1 MAQMKYY
8 YELTISSS
16 PHVHSPVTTQTIMRD
31 VLIALAPAMV
41 GSVVFFG
48 ARALTVTL
56 VSVLACVFFEWAYC
70 RLMHK
75 HCKVYDLSAVVT
87 GVLLAFVCPP
97 TIPYWI
103 LIIGDFF
110 AIILVKMLFGGIG
123 RNIVNPALA
132 ARAFMFSWPVA
143 MSTWIKAG
151 WENQASLF
159 SSADIVT
166 AATPLASMHQG
177 VFDPAAGTVRDMFF
191 GNVGG
196 CIGETSAALLLVGF
210 VYLLVRKVITWH
222 TPVVFIATVFVLYLA
237 FTGDVMMAVS
247 QILAGGLFIGAIFMA
262 TDYVTTPI
270 TTRGRVV
277 FALGCG
283 VITFIIRY
291 FCAYPEGV
299 SFSILIMNIL
309 TPFIEKWTAKEPLG
323 GVK

>member
-1 MAQMKYY
+1 MAK
-8 YELTISSS
+8 LTVSAA
-16 PHVHSPVTTQTIMRD
+16 PHIHSGASTNRIMLDVIIALLPATAASVIIFGLKSLIVIAACVITALVGEALFNIVTKRKQTI
-31 VLIALAPAMV
+31 
-41 GSVVFFG
+41 G
-48 ARALTVTL
+48 
-56 VSVLACVFFEWAYC
+56 
-70 RLMHK
+70 
-75 HCKVYDLSAVVT
+75 DLSAVVT
-87 GVLLAFVCPP
+87 GLLLALNLSTNVPAWQCVVG
-97 TIPYWI
+97 T
-103 LIIGDFF
+103 LF
-110 AIILVKMLFGGIG
+110 AIVCVKCLFGGLG
-123 RNIVNPALA
+123 CNFANPAITGRVFMLV
-132 ARAFMFSWPVA
+132 AFSAVA
-143 MSTWIKAG
+143 GGANPT
-151 WENQASLF
+151 
-159 SSADIVT
+159 IVELT
-166 AATPLASMHQG
+166 TSATPLEQLGKGETLELMDLFLGLH
-177 VFDPAAGTVRDMFF
+177 
-191 GNVGG
+191 GG
-196 CIGETSAALLLVGF
+196 AIGETCILALILGF
-210 VYLLVRKVITWH
+210 VYLLMRKVITWH

>member
-1 MAQMKYY
+1 MAK
-8 YELTISSS
+8 LTVSAA
-16 PHVHSPVTTQTIMRD
+16 PHIHSGASTNRIMLDVIIALLPATAASVIIFGLKSLIVIAACVITALVGEALFNIVTKRKQTI
-31 VLIALAPAMV
+31 
-41 GSVVFFG
+41 G
-48 ARALTVTL
+48 
-56 VSVLACVFFEWAYC
+56 
-70 RLMHK
+70 
-75 HCKVYDLSAVVT
+75 DLSAVVT
-87 GVLLAFVCPP
+87 GLLLALNLSTNVPAWQCVVG
-97 TIPYWI
+97 T
-103 LIIGDFF
+103 LF
-110 AIILVKMLFGGIG
+110 AIICVKCLFGGLG
-123 RNIVNPALA
+123 CNFANPAITGRVFMLV
-132 ARAFMFSWPVA
+132 AFSAVA
-143 MSTWIKAG
+143 GGANPT
-151 WENQASLF
+151 
-159 SSADIVT
+159 IVELT
-166 AATPLASMHQG
+166 TSATPLEQLGKGETLELMDLFLGLH
-177 VFDPAAGTVRDMFF
+177 
-191 GNVGG
+191 GG
-196 CIGETSAALLLVGF
+196 AIGETCILALILGF

-277 FALGCG
+277 CALGCG